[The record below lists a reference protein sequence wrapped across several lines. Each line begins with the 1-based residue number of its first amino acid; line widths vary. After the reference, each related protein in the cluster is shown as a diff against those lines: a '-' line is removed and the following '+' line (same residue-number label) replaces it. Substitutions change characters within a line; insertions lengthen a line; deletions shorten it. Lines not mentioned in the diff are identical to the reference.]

1 MAPTPPNSFT
11 VIPQR
16 QTLFEQVSQ
25 SIGEMIHSGHWH
37 PGEMLPNEIEL
48 ANLFRV
54 SPGTMRRALKLL
66 VDSGVLVRQQ
76 GRGTFVAEFSRNET
90 MVYDRFIR
98 LVPDQPT
105 MDAPSPTATEL
116 IFFRKEISPATVID
130 ALQLLPGTEVL
141 HAARLLKTAT
151 GPVTHDELWANAT
164 IFHELNEHNLDK
176 HEEKMLYAFYQRV
189 CGVTITNCTEELRA
203 VLLTDE
209 LCACFQTQSPKPA
222 IEVRRTAYTYNNL
235 PVEYHV
241 QISLTD
247 RYHYKQA

>member
-1 MAPTPPNSFT
+1 M
-11 VIPQR
+11 
-16 QTLFEQVSQ
+16 
-25 SIGEMIHSGHWH
+25 EM
-37 PGEMLPNEIEL
+37 N
-48 ANLFRV
+48 
-54 SPGTMRRALKLL
+54 
-66 VDSGVLVRQQ
+66 
-76 GRGTFVAEFSRNET
+76 
-90 MVYDRFIR
+90 
-98 LVPDQPT
+98 
-105 MDAPSPTATEL
+105 
-116 IFFRKEISPATVID
+116 
-130 ALQLLPGTEVL
+130 
-141 HAARLLKTAT
+141 
-151 GPVTHDELWANAT
+151 WANAT
-164 IFHELNEHNLDK
+164 IFHELNEHNLAK